1 MGVRAILSIVDY
13 ARKMSSNSLVTGA
26 TQLIGFCGVFQKAG
40 KSVHVTFL
48 QLSKQKN
55 DLMDRRH
62 KNA

>member
-1 MGVRAILSIVDY
+1 
-13 ARKMSSNSLVTGA
+13 MSSNSLVTGA

-40 KSVHVTFL
+40 KPVHVTFL
-48 QLSKQKN
+48 QLSEQKN